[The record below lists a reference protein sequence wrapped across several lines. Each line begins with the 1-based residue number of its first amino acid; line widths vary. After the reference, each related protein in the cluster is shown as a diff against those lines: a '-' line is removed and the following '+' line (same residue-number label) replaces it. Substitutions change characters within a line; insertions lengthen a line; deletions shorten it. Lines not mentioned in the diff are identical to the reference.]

1 MIPELDSQTWLLVIL
16 VAVLLF
22 IIIYSAVKGLLKM
35 LLLAIALSS
44 SIVVWIFIQNKGF
57 TLLSCVTSSPRPWMV
72 QTLAWG
78 AAVLVLAI
86 FFHGMSWFAQLFS
99 PSKKKA
105 GVCSIMTTSLMCI
118 LTLWVCSIAVSYYG
132 TISRVSYAHDLAE
145 ARYHGAATPEVPA
158 FMRGKAI
165 IRRAAGLS
173 WLESIDPLESAVQSN
188 LACLVAYGCSL
199 TEEEYTQFYAQRL
212 AGLGIPHSLRFLD
225 LFADAGL
232 RKLVQE
238 GRFVALLE
246 NDRLNT
252 FLHYNGTAE
261 YLKNIDDVIEGLL

>member
-1 MIPELDSQTWLLVIL
+1 MPQLDSQTWLLLIL
-16 VAVLLF
+16 IAALLF
-22 IIIYSAVKGLLKM
+22 IIIFSAVKGLLKM
-35 LLLAIALSS
+35 LLLAIALCSS
-44 SIVVWIFIQNKGF
+44 VVVWIFIQNKGF

-72 QTLAWG
+72 QTLAWC
-78 AAVLVLAI
+78 AAALVLAI

-118 LTLWVCSIAVSYYG
+118 LTMWVCTIAVSYYG
-132 TISRVSYAHDLAE
+132 TISRVSFAHDLAE
-145 ARYHGAATPEVPA
+145 SHYHGAATPEVPV
-158 FMRGKAI
+158 FMRGKAM
-165 IRRAAGLS
+165 IRRASGLS

-199 TEEEYTQFYAQRL
+199 TEEEYTHFYEQAL
-212 AGLGIPHSLRFLD
+212 ADLGIPHSRRFLE

-232 RKLVQE
+232 RKLVEE

-252 FLHYNGTAE
+252 FLHYHGTAD
-261 YLKNIDDVIEGLL
+261 YLKNIDGVIAGLL